1 METSWKSVAKDG
13 NPVTD
18 GEYLVTAITESGK
31 YDTKIGEWQ
40 RGYWNFDTSIVIAYA
55 AKPKPYQ
62 WSLFKRELE
71 GISIA
76 FSTVSLVSVAPDMA
90 STYRDCSSQTA
101 SAICFACAM

>member
-55 AKPKPYQ
+55 AKSKPYQ
-62 WSLFKRELE
+62 WSLFKRDME
-71 GISIA
+71 GIKYILLLFKA
-76 FSTVSLVSVAPDMA
+76 FSL
-90 STYRDCSSQTA
+90 SQC
-101 SAICFACAM
+101 IFYCL

>member
-55 AKPKPYQ
+55 AKSKPYQ
-62 WSLFKRELE
+62 WSLFKSDME
-71 GISIA
+71 GIKYI
-76 FSTVSLVSVAPDMA
+76 L
-90 STYRDCSSQTA
+90 
-101 SAICFACAM
+101 